1 MSDYYFLQA
10 NMHLLSDRKL
20 AEMAWTLAQE
30 RKLIDK
36 NLRHGA
42 PSARTLHHHRA
53 QGGVQADI
61 GFGKGDA
68 LGFQQTLGGGTIAA
82 GRRGVDFDRLHGGN
96 PLVRAEL

>member
-20 AEMAWTLAQE
+20 AEMAWTLTQE

-42 PSARTLHHHRA
+42 STRKQLE
-53 QGGVQADI
+53 
-61 GFGKGDA
+61 
-68 LGFQQTLGGGTIAA
+68 TIAKTISNIQNEIKK
-82 GRRGVDFDRLHGGN
+82 RRFYS
-96 PLVRAEL
+96 